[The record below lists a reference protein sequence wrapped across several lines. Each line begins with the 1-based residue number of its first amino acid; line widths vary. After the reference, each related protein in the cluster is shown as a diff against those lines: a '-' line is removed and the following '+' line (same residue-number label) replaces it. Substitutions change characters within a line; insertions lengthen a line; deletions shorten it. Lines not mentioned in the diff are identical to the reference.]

1 MRQVFSSARLENV
14 EQVAQMLR
22 EADIEVRV
30 THNRSY
36 KGNRRSGFSYSDNDT
51 PKPAVWVVKSEDQV
65 RAREILR
72 ASGLIDSTRGGE
84 GYAAISFRPPE
95 QVARGRTPAQQRAFR
110 IKLGLIFV
118 IVAVLAMAIVHSLRQ
133 DPAEAALADHPL
145 NGSVAAIPQPLAAAV
160 FARELAKAAPID
172 TLCLSIDGKDV
183 SKAMIDAMQAQ
194 LRGRRVVPLS
204 ECVRIADDEQ
214 GSVHRA
220 SGHPALLVDVKA
232 FRPQTRESGKI
243 EYEAYHHRLSA
254 SYKTLEVKQTDG
266 RWQVVRT
273 IRHVAM

>member
-14 EQVAQMLR
+14 ESVAPPLR
-22 EADIEVRV
+22 DADIEVRV
-30 THNRSY
+30 TNNRSY
-36 KGNRRSGFSYSDNDT
+36 KGNRRSGFSYSDNDS

-72 ASGLIDSTRGGE
+72 AAGLIDSTRGGE
-84 GYAAISFRPPE
+84 GYSAISFRAPE
-95 QVARGRTPAQQRAFR
+95 QAAPGRTPAQRRAFR
-110 IKLGLIFV
+110 IKLALIGV
-118 IVAVLAMAIVHSLRQ
+118 IVVVLAMAIVHSLSE
-133 DPAEAALADHPL
+133 DPAETALTKHPL
-145 NGSVAAIPQPLAAAV
+145 DGSVAAIPQPLAAAV
-160 FARELAKAAPID
+160 FAQELGKAAPID

-204 ECVRIADDEQ
+204 ECVRIADDAQ

-220 SGHPALLVDVKA
+220 SGHAALLVDVKA
-232 FRPQTRESGKI
+232 FRPQTRESGRI
-243 EYEAYHHRLSA
+243 EYEAYHHRMSA
-254 SYKTLEVKQTDG
+254 SYKTLEVKSVDG

-273 IRHVAM
+273 IKHVAM

>member
-14 EQVAQMLR
+14 ESVAQMLR
-22 EADIEVRV
+22 DADIEVRV
-30 THNRSY
+30 TNNRSY
-36 KGNRRSGFSYSDNDT
+36 KGNRRSGFSYSDNDS

-72 ASGLIDSTRGGE
+72 AAGLIDSTRGGE
-84 GYAAISFRPPE
+84 GYSAISFRAPE
-95 QVARGRTPAQQRAFR
+95 QIAPARNPAQQRAFR
-110 IKLGLIFV
+110 IKLALIGG
-118 IVAVLAMAIVHSLRQ
+118 IVLVLVLAIVHSLRE
-133 DPAEAALADHPL
+133 DPAESALAQHPL
-145 NGSVAAIPQPLAAAV
+145 DGSVAAIPQPLAAAV
-160 FARELAKAAPID
+160 FVKELSKAAPID

-194 LRGRRVVPLS
+194 LRGRRVAPLS
-204 ECVRIADDEQ
+204 ECVRIPDEEQ

-243 EYEAYHHRLSA
+243 EYEAYHHRMSA
-254 SYKTLEVKQTDG
+254 SYKTLEVKSVDG
-266 RWQVVRT
+266 QWQVVRT
-273 IRHVAM
+273 LKHVAM